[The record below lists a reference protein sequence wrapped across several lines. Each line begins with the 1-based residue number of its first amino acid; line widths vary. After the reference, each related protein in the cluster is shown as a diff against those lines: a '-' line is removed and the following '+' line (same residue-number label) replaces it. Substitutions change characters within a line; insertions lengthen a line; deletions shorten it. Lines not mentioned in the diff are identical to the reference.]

1 MRRRMLLGA
10 AALAPAVTALGACSV
25 LNQDYVEPRRY
36 PLAPRRPGPSMAGMS
51 AMGPRGARGKKTL
64 LMRLTRA
71 AAGMDGRLLRS
82 IRPDGTEATEYYAE
96 WTAPP
101 AEAAEDS
108 LRRWL
113 VDAGLFAAVLAPGTR
128 GAVDLT
134 MESELVALHVDL
146 GRGVAVCSMTVVVL
160 RDTSQFGTRVVG
172 QYAETATVPVPPDRP
187 LGPDAQAAGMV
198 AALAAVLGRLE
209 GDLRAVT

>member
-1 MRRRMLLGA
+1 MMRRRSVLGMA
-10 AALAPAVTALGACSV
+10 AVPVLAGCSV

-36 PLAPRRPGPSMAGMS
+36 PLMPRRPGGSVIGAPVARS
-51 AMGPRGARGKKTL
+51 GPRGKKTL

-71 AAGMDGRLLRS
+71 AAGLDGRLLRS
-82 IRPDGTEATEYYAE
+82 IRPDGTEAVEYYAE

-101 AEAAEDS
+101 AEAAEES

-113 VDAGLFAAVLAPGTR
+113 VDSGMFAAVLAPGTR
-128 GAVDLT
+128 SAVDLT

-146 GRGVAVCSMTVVVL
+146 GRGVAVCSMTVVVM
-160 RDTSQFGTRVVG
+160 RETSQFGTRVVG

-209 GDLRAVT
+209 ADLRAVA

>member
-1 MRRRMLLGA
+1 MRRRMVLGA
-10 AALAPAVTALGACSV
+10 AALPLLGACSV

-36 PLAPRRPGPSMAGMS
+36 PLAPRRPGASMAGV
-51 AMGPRGARGKKTL
+51 GGRNRKTL

-82 IRPDGTEATEYYAE
+82 VRADGTEATEYYAE

-101 AEAAEDS
+101 AEAAEDA

-113 VDAGLFAAVLAPGTR
+113 VDSGMFAAVLAPGTR

-209 GDLRAVT
+209 GALRAIA